1 MEAAKDVI
9 ELECSRLNKNGDE
22 PYDPIANP
30 GQFVPEIVRLAELL
44 YRMDA
49 SVSSS
54 SSSSSSALVAD

>member
-1 MEAAKDVI
+1 MGAAKDVI
-9 ELECSRLNKNGDE
+9 ELECSRVNKNGDE

-30 GQFVPEIVRLAELL
+30 DQFDSRVTRLAQLL

-49 SVSSS
+49 NVSSS